1 MSYRVR
7 TVAAYCKQL
16 RLLLNIIN
24 NPKSGTYQIIKAQA
38 KIDRLNQEQSVA
50 LQVDEL
56 IEEMGTAQKEFLQT
70 AYPAQL
76 IEMTEESESVPFSDY
91 WAGLE

>member
-76 IEMTEESESVPFSDY
+76 IEMTEESESVPSSDY
-91 WAGLE
+91 